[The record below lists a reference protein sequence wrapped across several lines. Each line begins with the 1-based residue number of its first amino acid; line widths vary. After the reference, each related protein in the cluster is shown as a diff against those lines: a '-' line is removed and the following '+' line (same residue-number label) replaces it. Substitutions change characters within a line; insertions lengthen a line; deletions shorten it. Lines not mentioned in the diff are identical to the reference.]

1 MLKQIIMTKKILF
14 GIALVASVAACTDD
28 YKDWD
33 SPAVI
38 EQPTVATFAD
48 GAVASVSTVNLNAIE
63 EGQDS
68 VQVCSLTEP
77 TTNVADFTPIYLIN
91 FGNASYELDNQGRM
105 AVADLQQYLA
115 DNYGRNPN
123 VTQTLMATIEMWMT
137 NGSSNVKLASSAP
150 FEVKA
155 IAEAPFI
162 DPDGYY
168 IVGNVDGWTCTKV
181 DEWHLVNNGGDVYEN
196 PVFNY
201 LLPAVEGIETY
212 EIKFIPASA
221 FNGDGSIANWDI
233 ALSALKDV
241 DEVAYS
247 GRLSHS
253 NAGGNIKFAAEE
265 GALFYSIS
273 LNLLEGTYT
282 VKPVS
287 FSDYIYEIGNSHGW
301 SQSMP
306 LYGANSDGKYQG
318 YYYLDGGFKF
328 KPNENN
334 WDGDWGQDPN
344 GVFGTLVQD
353 GEQDCSAEAGFY
365 QIDVD
370 LAAMTYNIT
379 LVNSISII
387 GTVNGNWDTDTDLT
401 YNNASGAWEV
411 VTNLSAGAMKF
422 RMNHDWSVS
431 WGGANGDPTAYNNL
445 TQNNGKDLDLSEAGT
460 YKIELYIT
468 YEGNNKVI
476 ITKQ

>member
-1 MLKQIIMTKKILF
+1 MLKQFIMTKKILF
-14 GIALVASVAACTDD
+14 GIAFVASVAACTDD

-48 GAVASVSTVNLNAIE
+48 GAVASVSTVDLNAIE
-63 EGQDS
+63 EDQDS
-68 VQVCSLTEP
+68 VQVCTLTAP
-77 TTNVADFTPIYLIN
+77 ATNVEDFTPIYLIN
-91 FGNASYELDNQGRM
+91 FEKASYELDNQGRM

-123 VTQTLMATIEMWMT
+123 VTQTLVATIEMWMT
-137 NGSSNVKLASSAP
+137 NGGSNVKLATSAP
-150 FEVKA
+150 FELKA

-168 IVGNVDGWTCTKV
+168 IVGNVDEWACKKV

-196 PVFNY
+196 PVFSY
-201 LLPAVEGIETY
+201 LLPAIEGIETY

-221 FNGDGSIANWDI
+221 FNEDGSIANWDI
-233 ALSALKDV
+233 ALSAPKDV

-247 GRLSHS
+247 GRLSHN
-253 NAGGNIKFAAEE
+253 NAGGNIKFEADAD
-265 GALFYSIS
+265 AKFYKIS
-273 LNLLEGTYT
+273 LNLLDGTYNIS
-282 VKPVS
+282 PVS
-287 FSDYIYEIGNSHGW
+287 FAEFIYEIGNSHGW

-306 LYGANSDGKYQG
+306 LYGAKSDGKYQG
-318 YYYLDGGFKF
+318 YYYLNGGFKF
-328 KPNENN
+328 KPNADN
-334 WDGDWGQDPN
+334 WNGDWGQDPN
-344 GVFGTLVQD
+344 GAEGTLVQE
-353 GEQDCSAEAGFY
+353 GETDCQAESGFY

-370 LAAMTYNIT
+370 LAEMTYSLT
-379 LVNSISII
+379 LVSSISII
-387 GTVNGNWDTDTDLT
+387 GTVNGNWDTDTDLA
-401 YNNASGAWEV
+401 YNAETGAWEV
-411 VTNLSAGAMKF
+411 TTALAAGAMKF

-431 WGGANGDPTAYNNL
+431 WGGANGDPKAYGNL

-460 YKIELYIT
+460 YKIELYIS
-468 YEGNNKVI
+468 YEGNNKVV